1 MSAWTEDK
9 VEKLKELWGTG
20 LTAAQI
26 AETLGGVSRNAV
38 IGKANRLGLSKPGRP
53 RTQKTA
59 AAAPATAEAKP
70 AKAPAAPSRPVAEK
84 PAPRKP
90 VQRPAEPTVEHM
102 SPPPRR
108 ASKGKIPS
116 HRRCQWPIGHPGD
129 DDFHFCE
136 HESLATKPYCEFHCR
151 MAYRQKVEAA

>member
-1 MSAWTEDK
+1 MSAWTDDK

-59 AAAPATAEAKP
+59 APAAPAEVKP
-70 AKAPAAPSRPVAEK
+70 AKTAPAPAPRTVAEK

-90 VQRPAEPTVEHM
+90 VQRPVEPTIEHL
-102 SPPPRR
+102 SPPPRAAR
-108 ASKGKIPS
+108 AP
-116 HRRCQWPIGHPGD
+116 RFP
-129 DDFHFCE
+129 
-136 HESLATKPYCEFHCR
+136 
-151 MAYRQKVEAA
+151 